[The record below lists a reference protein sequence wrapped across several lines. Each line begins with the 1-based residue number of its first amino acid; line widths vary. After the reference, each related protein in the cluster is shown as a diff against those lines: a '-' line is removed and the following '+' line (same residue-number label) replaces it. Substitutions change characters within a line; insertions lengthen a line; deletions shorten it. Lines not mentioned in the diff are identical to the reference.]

1 MRPGLCRSIALKGSS
16 TSSQSIY
23 FNYFDALALSKKGKK
38 NDFSD
43 LIRYMH
49 LLDAAQLKVLRSKY
63 LQEGPV
69 GLEKGTNIKADFV

>member
-1 MRPGLCRSIALKGSS
+1 MQGSS
-16 TSSQSIY
+16 TSPSNQ
-23 FNYFDALALSKKGKK
+23 FLCNLDALALSKKGKK

-43 LIRYMH
+43 LLRYMH

-63 LQEGPV
+63 LQEDTV